1 MWAVVRL
8 SRVLRVGWPESETL
22 YIEQSRARRA
32 PAGGGA
38 RIRQH
43 TSERSE
49 PESVCAAAG
58 AGARTRDRLTAGG
71 GGGRCGAGEKK
82 GQAERGS
89 LATPRRE
96 GVQRAQRLEDPHL
109 LRRKRRLDLHQLGG
123 RLSEGRRCGGACRG
137 RVLCGEGGGVRR
149 PHHTV
154 APSRRSVA
162 RRVASARSLAEAA
175 CTTSRV

>member
-22 YIEQSRARRA
+22 YIEQSRARR
-32 PAGGGA
+32 PA
-38 RIRQH
+38 REYKNQD